1 METVRK
7 SFLTSKMLKNAMID
21 ALKKF
26 SPTYM
31 LKNPVMFVVEVGF
44 LFVLLLVLFPN
55 MFGSVVEEHA
65 RLYNGIVAILL
76 FVTILFANF
85 AESIAEGRGKA
96 QVQTLKKNK
105 DSDTG
110 SCVAS

>member
-55 MFGSVVEEHA
+55 MFGMRMENKHA
-65 RLYNGIVAILL
+65 DYIMALL
-76 FVTILFANF
+76 LPYFL
-85 AESIAEGRGKA
+85 
-96 QVQTLKKNK
+96 
-105 DSDTG
+105 
-110 SCVAS
+110 

>member
-1 METVRK
+1 MRRDTYGNSKK
-7 SFLTSKMLKNAMID
+7 SFMTGVILKRALID
-21 ALKKF
+21 AFKKF
-26 SPTYM
+26 SPIYM

-55 MFGSVVEEHA
+55 LFGNESGEHA
-65 RLYNGIVAILL
+65 RLYNGIVAIIL

-96 QVQTLKKNK
+96 QVQTLKKQRQ
-105 DSDTG
+105 
-110 SCVAS
+110 

>member
-1 METVRK
+1 
-7 SFLTSKMLKNAMID
+7 
-21 ALKKF
+21 
-26 SPTYM
+26 
-31 LKNPVMFVVEVGF
+31 
-44 LFVLLLVLFPN
+44 

-96 QVQTLKKNK
+96 QVQTLKNK